1 MGVLM
6 QALLPCDKDLFFRG
20 MPVNAYFTAATFTI
34 RCRDATLPPPMR
46 LILASASA
54 SRQALLRQAGLKFFA
69 IPSAV
74 DEPALKRDFA
84 GPPAELAMALAAAKA
99 GDVAAHYRED
109 FVIGADQL
117 LVCEGRRFDKPESP
131 EDAASQLRHLS
142 GRAHTLLTAMCVQKG
157 GETVWSNLAEARLV
171 MRALSPAFI
180 TDYVAAERDF
190 ICTSAGGYRLEGRG
204 AQLFTAVEG
213 DFFTVL
219 GLNLL
224 PLLAFLRGAGALAA

>member
-1 MGVLM
+1 M
-6 QALLPCDKDLFFRG
+6 
-20 MPVNAYFTAATFTI
+20 
-34 RCRDATLPPPMR
+34 CRLTGAEIAIGCVDAFNPWCSFMR

-54 SRQALLRQAGLKFFA
+54 SRKALLRQAGLKFFA

-74 DEPALKRDFA
+74 DEPAMKRDFS
-84 GPPAELAMALAAAKA
+84 GPPAELAMTLASAKA
-99 GDVAAHYRED
+99 AMVAEHYPED

-117 LVCEGRRFDKPESP
+117 LVCEGRRFDKPETL
-131 EDAASQLRHLS
+131 EDAAAQLRHLS
-142 GRAHTLLTAMCVQKG
+142 GRAHVLVTAMCIMRG
-157 GETVWSNLAEARLV
+157 GETVWSDLAEARLV

-180 TDYVAAERDF
+180 ADYVAAERDV
-190 ICTSAGGYRLEGRG
+190 ICTTVGGYRLEGRG

-213 DFFTVL
+213 DFFTIL

>member
-1 MGVLM
+1 
-6 QALLPCDKDLFFRG
+6 
-20 MPVNAYFTAATFTI
+20 
-34 RCRDATLPPPMR
+34 MR

-74 DEPALKRDFA
+74 DEAAIKSGFT

-99 GDVAAHYRED
+99 ADVAAHYPQD

-117 LVCEGRRFDKPESP
+117 LVCDGRRFDKPETL
-131 EDAASQLRHLS
+131 EEAASQLRHLS
-142 GRAHTLLTAMCVQKG
+142 GRAHTLVTAMCIQKG
-157 GETVWSNLAEARLV
+157 GETVWSNLAEARLI

-180 TDYVAAERDF
+180 TDYVEAERDF
-190 ICTSAGGYRLEGRG
+190 ICTTVGGYRLEGRG

-213 DFFTVL
+213 DFFTIL

-224 PLLAFLRGAGALAA
+224 PLLAFLREAGALAA